1 MGVNAA
7 AVMHYFVRGRNRG
20 WSYLAL
26 PVAGFLICLYS
37 WLSLRWTAM
46 IAGLVWLAVGILY
59 GRIRRADTNTMPAAG
74 PGE

>member
-1 MGVNAA
+1 
-7 AVMHYFVRGRNRG
+7 
-20 WSYLAL
+20 
-26 PVAGFLICLYS
+26 VAGFLICLYS

-59 GRIRRADTNTMPAAG
+59 GRIRRVDTNTMPAVG